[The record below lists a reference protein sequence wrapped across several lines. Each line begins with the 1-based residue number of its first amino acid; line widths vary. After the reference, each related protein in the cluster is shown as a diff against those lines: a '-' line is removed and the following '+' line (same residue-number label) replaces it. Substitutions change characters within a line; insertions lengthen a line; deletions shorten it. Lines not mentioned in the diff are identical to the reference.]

1 MADKT
6 QSGSSEPSME
16 EILSSIRKIISE
28 DSGGEGQS
36 DKGES
41 VAVAADDE
49 EEVLDLTEEVADSEA
64 FELADDE
71 GDHEAV
77 SNLEDLADSLD
88 AEAAASGGGDDDGF
102 ELSLAPEDEDE
113 AEQPFESEEAFAEPL
128 EDEPTA
134 DEPADDVF
142 AEEPA
147 ALSDPDA
154 FEEPVVDMPSRR
166 GTPDLSIIVSP
177 GTEDAAKSALAR
189 LARASDAQEYGDDE
203 PKSDSDRI
211 LERMVREALE
221 PHLKAWLDENLPRLV
236 ERIVREEIRRMTR
249 RAEALAA
256 DEDTSQL

>member
-41 VAVAADDE
+41 VAVAADNEE
-49 EEVLDLTEEVADSEA
+49 EEVLDLTEEVAEA
-64 FELADDE
+64 ESFELPDDE
-71 GDHEAV
+71 GDQEAV

-88 AEAAASGGGDDDGF
+88 AEAAASGGVDDDSF
-102 ELSLAPEDEDE
+102 ELSLAPEDEEDE
-113 AEQPFESEEAFAEPL
+113 SFDPGEAFDESGDDESLDEQPVEAAFA
-128 EDEPTA
+128 D
-134 DEPADDVF
+134 
-142 AEEPA
+142 EPA
-147 ALSDPDA
+147 ALSDREA
-154 FEEPVVDMPSRR
+154 LEEPVVDMPSQRR
-166 GTPDLSIIVSP
+166 TPDLSIVSP

-189 LARASDAQEYGDDE
+189 LARASDAQEYGDDQ

-221 PHLKAWLDENLPRLV
+221 PHLKAWLDENLPQLV

>member
-1 MADKT
+1 MADKS

-49 EEVLDLTEEVADSEA
+49 EEVLDLTEEVAEPEA
-64 FELADDE
+64 FDLTDDE
-71 GDHEAV
+71 DDQEAV

-88 AEAAASGGGDDDGF
+88 AEAAASGRGEDDDF
-102 ELSLAPEDEDE
+102 ELSLAPEDDDE
-113 AEQPFESEEAFAEPL
+113 ERQPFEPEEAFAKPL
-128 EDEPTA
+128 EDEPA
-134 DEPADDVF
+134 AEEPADDVF

-147 ALSDPDA
+147 ALSDPAA
-154 FEEPVVDMPSRR
+154 FEEPVVEMPSRR
-166 GTPDLSIIVSP
+166 GTPDLSIVSP
-177 GTEDAAKSALAR
+177 ETEDAAKSALAR

-236 ERIVREEIRRMTR
+236 ERVVREEIRRMTR